1 MDKHP
6 EDCFKTHADLKHNNF
21 LKPDTYNLYGLGL
34 SNPLSPFF
42 LFILKSST
50 RRTLLSDRQHHHPRS
65 MGPSSR
71 RLPPLP
77 RAHLRSGS
85 APPESSIFGRPPQR
99 GYPPS
104 SIQPARR
111 ASRRR
116 HTHPSHTDTAPG
128 APLACFPREGRSS
141 AGTRGPFCGE
151 NTAEGGLQ
159 AGREPGGC
167 RRSPLSSAAAAP
179 RRSPPQQPP
188 PFCRQPL
195 TPAG

>member
-1 MDKHP
+1 MVRLGVYRFFGYKITQSDITPQYEFSERKLRCKPELQPFQVDKHP

-50 RRTLLSDRQHHHPRS
+50 RRTLLSDRQQHHPRS

-128 APLACFPREGRSS
+128 APLACFPREGRS
-141 AGTRGPFCGE
+141 
-151 NTAEGGLQ
+151 
-159 AGREPGGC
+159 
-167 RRSPLSSAAAAP
+167 
-179 RRSPPQQPP
+179 
-188 PFCRQPL
+188 
-195 TPAG
+195 